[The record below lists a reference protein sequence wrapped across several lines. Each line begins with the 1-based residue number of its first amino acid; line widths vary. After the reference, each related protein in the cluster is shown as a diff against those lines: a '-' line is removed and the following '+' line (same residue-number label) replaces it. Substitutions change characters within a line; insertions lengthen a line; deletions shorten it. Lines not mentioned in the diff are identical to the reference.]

1 MAGLGA
7 KCVNWSLKDLH
18 HYIFTLKLV
27 AISLLEGV
35 FLDERNVQEGKALMT

>member
-35 FLDERNVQEGKALMT
+35 FWMKEMCKKVKL